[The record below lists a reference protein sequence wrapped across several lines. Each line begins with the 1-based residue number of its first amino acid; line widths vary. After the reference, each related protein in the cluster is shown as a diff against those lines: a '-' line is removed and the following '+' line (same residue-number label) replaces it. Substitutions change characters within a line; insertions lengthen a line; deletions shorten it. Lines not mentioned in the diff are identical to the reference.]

1 MFDSPL
7 TVAPPALPA
16 TATMFERPRPPG
28 GKRRAQKRGPS
39 IAMDDVAILDIDS
52 MLCCLEVGAEDL
64 HLPANDPESPQALPS
79 LSPRENLSVEEKKI
93 CAASKEIDY
102 GYLSTQ
108 HNESATY
115 MSAHIQDVL
124 SKEIMANKVVEV
136 KFYKETLGL
145 VLKRP
150 MDSVVT
156 LGKPILVK
164 EVKSDSEAYEP
175 LMNAFTAEGEKSAID
190 SFTAEGGKSATDSS
204 SKSSAAS
211 WLLCE
216 INGNNVSNLSYQRV
230 LGLIRHGQRPSTAK
244 FKPLNSIEKDAPI
257 FCAVCAQYSCHSRS
271 KSKQKVQF
279 CKGLCATLLNENH
292 GTNNYLV
299 SDEMMWSAP
308 LGGYKEFDM
317 NIDYTP
323 KADDMTGNQWWR
335 DLYTRL
341 QLLTDTETISNRGIS
356 TWCSMNKRDS
366 DSFCLSIQG
375 SKADKTI
382 GGTSSTK
389 TSTFQLAG
397 ASVYCYATSSTPWS
411 VKNESLFSKGCARPL
426 SPRYTRKS
434 HTTVMNQNFE
444 TNPKGKHIR
453 KAESE
458 CSSKSFED
466 FQLVNFERSC
476 DVNNTLENSG
486 GSNASRSASGEEQLS
501 DKVEISIKV
510 PRSQSAR
517 SSSTSV
523 NSIRSTS
530 SNKSIDW
537 PLSSNGMLQPTFDFD
552 ERDDDSIFETCSFQ
566 PRKGEEQISKMPSKA
581 HKLLI
586 GNDRDKMPSSK
597 KTRTARRWSVVK
609 KRQSR
614 RARLLFHIASLVG
627 KKATT
632 PALKDRQN
640 NDPVKRSSILFDE
653 ISDAIVADTSSEP
666 CMSVGNYPHTTELN
680 GCRETYP
687 IDQARKEMGGLRE
700 MTVAILLPKCKSLNR
715 THGKVLLL
723 RVRTKKE
730 ASNLTTT
737 IKRNIFA
744 ANAQALLKA
753 SRENDSE
760 RLSELMGELMSN
772 DDVQPIRKDAC
783 CEVIGKR
790 AIEEIIKHDNLECL
804 KNLLEQLKQ

>member
-1 MFDSPL
+1 L
-7 TVAPPALPA
+7 
-16 TATMFERPRPPG
+16 
-28 GKRRAQKRGPS
+28 
-39 IAMDDVAILDIDS
+39 DDVAILDIDS
-52 MLCCLEVGAEDL
+52 MMCCPEVETEEQH
-64 HLPANDPESPQALPS
+64 HLPADGPESPQASSPNLPPPDS
-79 LSPRENLSVEEKKI
+79 IPVKEKKSP
-93 CAASKEIDY
+93 AAIETKRGCFSVQD
-102 GYLSTQ
+102 
-108 HNESATY
+108 NESATY
-115 MSAHIQDVL
+115 MAGHIKAAL
-124 SKEIMANKVVEV
+124 STEIMANKVVEV

-164 EVKSDSEAYEP
+164 EIKPDSEAYKP
-175 LMNAFTAEGEKSAID
+175 LMDMYT
-190 SFTAEGGKSATDSS
+190 TDSS
-204 SKSSAAS
+204 SKSTAAS

-216 INGNNVSNLSYQRV
+216 INGNNVANLSYQRV

-244 FKPLNSIEKDAPI
+244 FKRLNSSKNEAPV
-257 FCAVCAQYSCHSRS
+257 FCAICAQYSCHSRS
-271 KSKQKVQF
+271 KSKQKAQF
-279 CKGLCATLLNENH
+279 CKGLCATLIVENRS
-292 GTNNYLV
+292 TNANIE
-299 SDEMMWSAP
+299 SEGMMWSAP
-308 LGGYKEFDM
+308 LGGYQEFDM
-317 NIDYTP
+317 NIDYAP
-323 KADDMTGNQWWR
+323 KADDIAGNQWWK

-341 QLLTDTETISNRGIS
+341 QLLTVTEDISNRGIS

-389 TSTFQLAG
+389 ISTFQLAG

-411 VKNESLFSKGCARPL
+411 VKNESLFSKGCTRPL

-434 HTTVMNQNFE
+434 HSTVMKQKSE
-444 TNPKGKHIR
+444 SNPHDKHIR
-453 KAESE
+453 KAVSE
-458 CSSKSFED
+458 YSSKRIED
-466 FQLVNFERSC
+466 FQLVNFEKSC
-476 DVNNTLENSG
+476 DVNNTLENSY
-486 GSNASRSASGEEQLS
+486 GSSTFTSVSGDEQLS
-501 DKVEISIKV
+501 DKVEVSIKA

-523 NSIRSTS
+523 NSIRSTT
-530 SNKSIDW
+530 SNRSIEW
-537 PLSSNGMLQPTFDFD
+537 PLSSNGVLQSTFDFD
-552 ERDDDSIFETCSFQ
+552 ERDDDAIFETSSYQ
-566 PRKGEEQISKMPSKA
+566 PRQGEEQISKMPSKA

-586 GNDRDKMPSSK
+586 GNDREKLPSPK
-597 KTRTARRWSVVK
+597 KTRTARRWSAVK
-609 KRQSR
+609 KYQSR
-614 RARLLFHIASLVG
+614 KARLFFHIAHLVG

-632 PALKDRQN
+632 PGLKDELN
-640 NDPVKRSSILFDE
+640 SDPVKGSSTLFDD
-653 ISDAIVADTSSEP
+653 ISDAMVTDTSSEP
-666 CMSVGNYPHTTELN
+666 CMSVENSPHTTELN

-687 IDQARKEMGGLRE
+687 IDQARKEMGGFRE
-700 MTVAILLPKCKSLNR
+700 MTVAVLLPKCKSLNR
-715 THGKVLLL
+715 SHGKVLLL

-760 RLSELMGELMSN
+760 MLSELLRELMSN
-772 DDVQPIRKDAC
+772 EDVQPIRKDAC

-804 KNLLEQLKQ
+804 KILLEHLKQ